1 MGISLV
7 PGEKLCP
14 LCRTHLQ
21 KLSVQAPEELPMVV
35 DVPFPGP
42 GPSISG
48 LNEELPTSMSASTE
62 STSDDSVAHVID
74 TDEVIQYLNLSPVKL
89 GGLSST
95 QRLNRAQDKFHKAS
109 AVLKGRLEESYQTS
123 FEGLEEPDAKKAKE
137 DADELSLYRHLM
149 ESLKDKFHQSKSYQE
164 KLQILTLSPFTIEQ
178 TQDFFSTTNYMV
190 KKSRKLRE
198 MNGVMSVPQKMT
210 KGRKLIEELKADV
223 AAFYE
228 SDEVSRLC
236 PGRKDSVSVRLPSG
250 EKGRK
255 QKRLV
260 LANLKELYSA
270 FKETHPNSKALTLF
284 VCVFTIRTPNSCFS
298 SLTKELDLTEC
309 MKAAVCDMASEKCM
323 MQECKSCPGKEGVV
337 NLLSSLEE
345 LDLSEDITYR
355 QWMTTDRCTLLTVT
369 ESVESFIESLAE
381 KVVLLTRHHHVAQM
395 QTQHLKKLKETN
407 PTSECIIVGDFSEN
421 FSFVVQDAAQGYHWE
436 NTQATLHPFVVY
448 IRNGDG
454 SLGVDSHCIISD
466 TTQHTTST
474 VYAFLKTLLEGLKV
488 KYPAIKKVRYF
499 SDGCA
504 GQYKNRFNLINL
516 CFHQEDFGLMAE
528 WNFFATSHGKT
539 ACDGIGGTAKR
550 LTLKASLQCPVS
562 NQIINPRDM
571 FSFCSE
577 NISGI
582 QFYFVSKEAVLEA
595 EASLEERF
603 RTSRT
608 IKGTQRYHRY
618 IPQSTSTL
626 AGHEISLGER
636 TAVVSV
642 VESLQVD
649 TSDGTKGSY
658 IACMY
663 EEEVWYGLVEEI
675 SEEFGDFLIKFMHP
689 SVGGRRSV
697 FLEKDDTC
705 WVRESDI
712 LCTIEPPNLTSG
724 RGGYS
729 ISEESK
735 SKAEKAHT
743 LWERTLK

>member
-1 MGISLV
+1 
-7 PGEKLCP
+7 
-14 LCRTHLQ
+14 
-21 KLSVQAPEELPMVV
+21 
-35 DVPFPGP
+35 
-42 GPSISG
+42 
-48 LNEELPTSMSASTE
+48 
-62 STSDDSVAHVID
+62 
-74 TDEVIQYLNLSPVKL
+74 
-89 GGLSST
+89 
-95 QRLNRAQDKFHKAS
+95 
-109 AVLKGRLEESYQTS
+109 
-123 FEGLEEPDAKKAKE
+123 
-137 DADELSLYRHLM
+137 M

-260 LANLKELYSA
+260 LANLKKLYSA
-270 FKETHPNSKALTLF
+270 FKETHPNSKVGFSTFASLRPPYCVLAGSPGTHS
-284 VCVFTIRTPNSCFS
+284 VCVCVHYQNPKLMLQF
-298 SLTKELDLTEC
+298 LTKELDLTEC

-395 QTQHLKKLKETN
+395 QTQHLKKLKETIPN
-407 PTSECIIVGDFSEN
+407 SECIIVGDFSEN